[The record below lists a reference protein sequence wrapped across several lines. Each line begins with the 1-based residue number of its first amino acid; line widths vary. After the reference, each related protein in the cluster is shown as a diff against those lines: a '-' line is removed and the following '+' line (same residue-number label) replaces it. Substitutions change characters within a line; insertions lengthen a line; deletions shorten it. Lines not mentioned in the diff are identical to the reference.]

1 MTTIINKFAN
11 NKFLTILAYSDIHHH
26 EYTNGLVE
34 EDVVKVEHTVK
45 ESCSA
50 LDVDIIVF
58 GGDRFQSRNPTDYVK
73 YCADKAFADV
83 AKLGKPMICLVG
95 NHDRSTKNNESH
107 HSLKSIELMDFPNV
121 VIADKISIHDM
132 RIRGRQVKFYCVPAG
147 HVPTLDAFGP
157 DKILREPDVYKICLF
172 HDMLD
177 GCITGGGTLF
187 AGNNELVKF
196 LDYHEFDVV
205 IGGDNHRGQV
215 LKYENSNNVIVY
227 AGAPME
233 HSRNDSS
240 WNSSGTVCNITL
252 SEVGL
257 ATAISMNAV
266 GFFEPLALEQQ
277 RVWFVNQIIDN
288 NRIHVARYDTNAPK
302 FQTIECAVSS
312 TQDYMALISKISEE
326 IKKHTCRYVPEYRK
340 EDSIGLFNG
349 TAGFYREQTTATLTN
364 SILSVNI
371 RTDSEEFEGMVPAL
385 EKKTKALL
393 GARQV
398 SITIENTGVKVYEPA
413 VAKTDD
419 VDLWAQFVKERAYD
433 NANDLIELGLGYIN
447 DKSTKD

>member
-1 MTTIINKFAN
+1 MTDGRH
-11 NKFLTILAYSDIHHH
+11 LSILAYSDIHHH
-26 EYTNGLVE
+26 EYTNGLTEQDVVEVEHSVE
-34 EDVVKVEHTVK
+34 EYASKLK
-45 ESCSA
+45 F
-50 LDVDIIVF
+50 DIIVF

-73 YCADKAFADV
+73 YCADKAFAEV

-107 HSLKSIELMDFPNV
+107 HSLKSIELMGFSNV
-121 VIADKISIHDM
+121 TIADKISVHHIP
-132 RIRGRQVKFYCVPAG
+132 IRGMDVQFYCIPAG
-147 HVPTLDAFGP
+147 HVPALDAFGP
-157 DKILREPDVYKICLF
+157 DKILREPGVYKICLF

-215 LKYENSNNVIVY
+215 LGYENSHNTIIY

-240 WNSSGTVCNITL
+240 WESSGTVCSIKL
-252 SEVGL
+252 SEWYTKAAKGHIPFNTIGM
-257 ATAISMNAV
+257 ADSTPM
-266 GFFEPLALEQQ
+266 EEH
-277 RVWFVNQIIDN
+277 RVWFMGRGLGETKID
-288 NRIHVARYDTNAPK
+288 ISRYDTFAPK
-302 FQTIECAVSS
+302 FQTIECSS
-312 TQDYMALISKISEE
+312 NSVQDYVALISKISEE
-326 IKKHTCRYVPEYRK
+326 VKKSYSRYTMEYHR
-340 EDSIGLFNG
+340 EETNGLFNG
-349 TAGFYREQTTATLTN
+349 VMGFVKRQMPRTLVN

-385 EKKTKALL
+385 EKKTKAML

-398 SITIENTGVKVYEPA
+398 TITIENAGVKVYEPA

-419 VDLWAQFVKERAYD
+419 VDLWAQFVKERAYE
-433 NANDLIELGLGYIN
+433 NADDLIELGLGYIN
-447 DKSTKD
+447 DKSTEG